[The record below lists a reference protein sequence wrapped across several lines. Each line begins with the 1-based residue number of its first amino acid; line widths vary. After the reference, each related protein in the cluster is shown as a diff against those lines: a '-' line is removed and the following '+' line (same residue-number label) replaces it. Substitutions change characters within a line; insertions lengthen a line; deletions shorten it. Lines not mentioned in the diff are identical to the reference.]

1 MKGYMKLGFNIMDS
15 LKENRLKTVANK
27 TTVADERIKTEYIN
41 IDDIKPYY
49 RQNEIYGNEDNEESL
64 QKLNELKASIKA
76 VGVLQNIVVKENN
89 AGGYTM
95 LSGHRRWLACRA
107 LVAEGYDDKKFIP
120 ATVLKN
126 SKDIEDRFKFLTM
139 NSTIR
144 NKNNYQIM
152 QEVLEL
158 DDILEQYQKD
168 NGKLDITKRK
178 ALAEITSLSEATI
191 AKMKAIKNNLIDVL
205 MNLFKDNKIGFIVAY
220 EASSLSKAGQKALM
234 SVYMCEGKIKL
245 ADVKYIKDE
254 EGCQKQSIAE
264 REKLQQEEQS
274 SERVKSKEIIK
285 PKVPEIISDKEE
297 EEDEDLI
304 EFVEPLT
311 LPKENPPKQPESSSV
326 NYDMDIEKM
335 LLGYKDYIQNRLL
348 YFNNVSSV
356 KIATEGIS
364 YTGKLLEIIQDDL
377 YNLTGKDEYRKD
389 KV

>member
-41 IDDIKPYY
+41 INDIKPYY
-49 RQNEIYGNEDNEESL
+49 RQNEIYGNEDNEASL

-107 LVAEGYDDKKFIP
+107 LVTEGYDDKKFIP

-220 EASSLSKAGQKALM
+220 EASSLSKVGQKALM
-234 SVYMCEGKIKL
+234 SVYMREGKIKL
-245 ADVKYIKDE
+245 ADVKYIKNE
-254 EGCQKQSIAE
+254 EECQKQLMAE
-264 REKLQQEEQS
+264 REKLQQKEQL

-285 PKVPEIISDKEE
+285 PKVSENILDKEE
-297 EEDEDLI
+297 DDEELI
-304 EFVEPLT
+304 EFIEPLT
-311 LPKENPPKQPESSSV
+311 LPKENTLKQSELSSV
-326 NYDMDIEKM
+326 NYDIDIEKM
-335 LLGYKDYIQNRLL
+335 LLGYRDYIQNRLL

-389 KV
+389 K